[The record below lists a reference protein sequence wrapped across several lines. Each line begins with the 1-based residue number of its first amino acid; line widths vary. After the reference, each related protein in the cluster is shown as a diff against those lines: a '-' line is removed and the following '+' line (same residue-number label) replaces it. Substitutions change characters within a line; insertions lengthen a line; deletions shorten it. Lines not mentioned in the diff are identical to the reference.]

1 MEWNCAIENGMET
14 VITNNDPDLLIK
26 ETRTTHLVFQW
37 WHFCAKLSCWHILGT
52 AGTACSY
59 SYMAVATINFMH

>member
-26 ETRTTHLVFQW
+26 ETRTTHLVFQHSLEW
-37 WHFCAKLSCWHILGT
+37 WHFVRS
-52 AGTACSY
+52 
-59 SYMAVATINFMH
+59 